1 MLKNERNLAF
11 LVGLLN
17 NVPIF
22 VMGDSPIK
30 PTPYDIEAGVESF
43 HWWFA
48 VRKKLLSLL
57 LSSLDLSG
65 ECVAIDIGC
74 GVGSNLRILKSAGL
88 DVIGLDRSF
97 YALTLA
103 QKKIKFPLLNAD
115 LNNLPIR
122 PKSVGLIVAMDI
134 LEHLDN
140 DLGGIR
146 SFYRALKEDGILIL
160 TVPAFRFLWGIQDEV
175 TFHKRRYSRH
185 EIVNQLRRE
194 GFEIIKSSYF
204 NFFLFF
210 PILLGRRIIR
220 ILGLRVDSENKINS
234 PFINFV
240 LKAIFSFE
248 PYILKYFSFPFG
260 VSILCIAKKRSA
272 P

>member
-1 MLKNERNLAF
+1 MMN
-11 LVGLLN
+11 G
-17 NVPIF
+17 
-22 VMGDSPIK
+22 SPKK
-30 PTPYDIEAGVESF
+30 PTPYDIEAEVESF

-48 VRKKLLSLL
+48 VRKKLLKLL
-57 LSSLDLSG
+57 LSSLHLPD

-74 GVGSNLRILKSAGL
+74 GTGSNLRVFESVGL
-88 DVIGLDRSF
+88 NAFGLDRSF
-97 YALTLA
+97 YALSFA
-103 QKKIKFPLLNAD
+103 RKVIKFPLLNGD

-134 LEHLDN
+134 LEHMDN

-146 SFYRALKEDGILIL
+146 SLYQALKKDGILIL
-160 TVPAFRFLWGIQDEV
+160 TVPAFDFLWGIQDEV

-185 EIVNQLRRE
+185 EIMDELRRE

-220 ILGLRVDSENKINS
+220 ILGLRIESENKINS
-234 PFINFV
+234 PFVNFV

-248 PYILKYFSFPFG
+248 PFLLKYFSFPFG
-260 VSILCIAKKRSA
+260 VSILCIAKRSSA
-272 P
+272 S